1 MENIS
6 AVYEKKFAMLPE
18 KVLQFGEGNFLR
30 AFADWYIE
38 LSNRSG
44 IFNGSVV
51 IAKPTS
57 RKAKLDFEKQN
68 CVYTVAVRGRENGRV
83 VEKYDVITSVS
94 RFISA
99 YDNYNELIEIA
110 KSSDLEIIISNTT
123 EAGIVYVENERL
135 EAAPDFSYPAKLT
148 ALLYERFKAL
158 GFGSGLL
165 ILPVELIENNGT
177 ELKKCVLK
185 YAADWKLGAD
195 FEAYIDKD
203 CKFCSTLVD
212 RIVTGFPDKDYPQLS
227 SRLGYEDNLLVA
239 CEPYH
244 SFIIEGE
251 KEWQEIIPIHK
262 ISNHVKWV
270 NDISPYRE
278 RKVRILN
285 GAHTMSVLAA
295 SLCGFDIVRDMIND
309 KVFNQYIRKG
319 LFNEIIPTLDLPSEE
334 LEAFAVSVLERFD
347 NPFIDHKLLDIALNS
362 VSKFRARCLGSII
375 DYTDRF
381 KKAPEILSFAL
392 AALIEFYI
400 EKTDIVRDSEAV
412 IQAFDNAG
420 NSDNAVLCI
429 MKDSS
434 LWGMDLTEISGLYEA
449 VLCAYNDIR
458 KIGMSK
464 AVEKVANYE

>member
-244 SFIIEGE
+244 SFIIE
-251 KEWQEIIPIHK
+251 
-262 ISNHVKWV
+262 
-270 NDISPYRE
+270 
-278 RKVRILN
+278 
-285 GAHTMSVLAA
+285 
-295 SLCGFDIVRDMIND
+295 
-309 KVFNQYIRKG
+309 
-319 LFNEIIPTLDLPSEE
+319 
-334 LEAFAVSVLERFD
+334 
-347 NPFIDHKLLDIALNS
+347 
-362 VSKFRARCLGSII
+362 
-375 DYTDRF
+375 
-381 KKAPEILSFAL
+381 
-392 AALIEFYI
+392 
-400 EKTDIVRDSEAV
+400 
-412 IQAFDNAG
+412 
-420 NSDNAVLCI
+420 
-429 MKDSS
+429 
-434 LWGMDLTEISGLYEA
+434 
-449 VLCAYNDIR
+449 
-458 KIGMSK
+458 
-464 AVEKVANYE
+464 